1 MNSSS
6 PFEQQSILNYLYS
19 FVCFEEFINNSYKH
33 FISFQHSKESFQII
47 KDKFNE
53 NNSKNEILFLVDN
66 SLIQNTGEQA
76 KFKKLE
82 KIKQSFGKEI
92 KESNLGSII
101 ISNNLKERLEKI
113 YQIINDNIEFS
124 QILVNNINEFMHN
137 TNNLFY
143 SIIKMLIHNYFDE
156 FNNFKN
162 ETMQETIKEKTMM
175 ENKME
180 YMKSMIEKYDKE
192 ISCLKKR
199 LYEISIENSE
209 LKNTTKE
216 AKKNS
221 ELVNTRIEQAK
232 KQSEEAIKKANLKY
246 EEAIRKCEEANKK
259 SEEANKKSDEA
270 NKKSEEAKKR
280 IEEAN
285 LKCEEANKKSEEANK
300 KSEEA
305 NKKSEDADK
314 KMIEAILRMKE
325 AEIKIS
331 VTNKKI
337 METNNAANEKIQ
349 EVVQLKSES
358 EKRFNE
364 LNNKYKSLLEIN
376 LKNLKKEKQIQNKF
390 KNYEEKIRKIF
401 EQNKELNIEI
411 TQLKVESERKNSEIE
426 SLNNYIKTV
435 SLEIPLI
442 GVPKKN
448 NKK

>member
-259 SEEANKKSDEA
+259 SEEANKKS
-270 NKKSEEAKKR
+270 
-280 IEEAN
+280 
-285 LKCEEANKKSEEANK
+285 
-300 KSEEA
+300 EEA